1 MGLVVTRPSPTTAA
15 ESASTTR
22 MRTAFV
28 MNLKRQAALTPMLAT
43 TVQAPRKTTEAANS
57 TVWVAPWK
65 NACNF
70 DADALIDDGSCEY
83 VSCLALGCTDSDACN
98 FDASAQVNDGSC
110 DFQSCLGC
118 IDTSAC
124 NYDPSSTQDDGSC
137 VFADP
142 GLIAQG
148 TVSMTKD
155 GDGICDEFEVE
166 GCTDAN
172 ACNYDMTATDD
183 DGSCDFCTCADA
195 GGLSHQR
202 QRGWLRRRSRNGD
215 VTH

>member
-1 MGLVVTRPSPTTAA
+1 M
-15 ESASTTR
+15 
-22 MRTAFV
+22 
-28 MNLKRQAALTPMLAT
+28 
-43 TVQAPRKTTEAANS
+43 TEAANTS
-57 TVWVAPWK
+57 VACP
-65 NACNF
+65 
-70 DADALIDDGSCEY
+70 
-83 VSCLALGCTDSDACN
+83 GCTDSDACN

-142 GLIAQG
+142 GLDCSGNCLNDQ
-148 TVSMTKD
+148 D

-172 ACNYDMTATDD
+172 ACNYDMAATDD

-195 GGLSHQR
+195 GGLSTSANLDGYDVEVETVMSH
-202 QRGWLRRRSRNGD
+202 RR
-215 VTH
+215 